1 MRMKELSCALV
12 LALAMTCTAFGQ
24 NNTQDATQ
32 LKKAEIVKL
41 LETTQALALSRQ
53 MAGLFVAQMTQGI
66 QTNRPDIPKTA
77 LDFLPSTVDEVM
89 KDNESFFR
97 DLFVALYD
105 QHFSLSD
112 IQGINSFYDS
122 PVGKK
127 MLEKQSLLVQQSATI
142 GAEWGR
148 RVGPE
153 IDRRVKTKLAA
164 QGYKL

>member
-24 NNTQDATQ
+24 NNTQDAAQ

-105 QHFSLSD
+105 QHFSL
-112 IQGINSFYDS
+112 
-122 PVGKK
+122 
-127 MLEKQSLLVQQSATI
+127 
-142 GAEWGR
+142 
-148 RVGPE
+148 
-153 IDRRVKTKLAA
+153 
-164 QGYKL
+164 